1 MTRRKQPIRVRVLDG
16 NTTEFAGPGVLDA
29 INTLGVPH
37 MRSRHGKAWQV
48 PGRHTDDLMALLEHR
63 GCWLEVTL

>member
-1 MTRRKQPIRVRVLDG
+1 MSRQQPIHVRALGV
-16 NTTEFAGPGVLDA
+16 NTTEFDGPGVLAA

-48 PGRHTDDLMALLEHR
+48 PGRHADDVMALLESR
-63 GCWLEVTL
+63 RYRLVVTL